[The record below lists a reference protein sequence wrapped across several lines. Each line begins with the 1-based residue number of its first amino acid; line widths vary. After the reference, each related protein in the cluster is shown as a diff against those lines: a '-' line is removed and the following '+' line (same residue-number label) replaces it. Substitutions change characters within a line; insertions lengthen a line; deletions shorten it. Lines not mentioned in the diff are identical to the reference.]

1 MRSRKLDALY
11 EEMRDWACARYDAEV
26 VQRSVQAL
34 DPDSQLFI
42 LSEAYARTQVRL
54 TGVNWFDERGKM
66 GQSGKYLDQ
75 ILRCVGYTVYPPS
88 ELELRQGKIRVREP
102 DLRTVYT
109 ADIFPAFPPGG
120 GAPSPAM
127 IADALYHRF
136 LVRQLEIVR
145 PKVLLLLGRHSYA
158 TFHTYLLGEPTK
170 TKISDAFL
178 SLSPA
183 TALTEYEGARVVP
196 FLHPSPQSGT
206 FSRWFSRSRRALCE
220 QPQIRAL
227 SEALSAGPDR

>member
-11 EEMRDWACARYDAEV
+11 EEMRDWACARYDPEV

-34 DPDSQLFI
+34 DPGSELFV

-54 TGVNWFDERGKM
+54 TGVNWFDERGSI
-66 GQSGKYLDQ
+66 GPSGKYLDQ

-88 ELELRQGKIRVREP
+88 ELRLRLGKVRAREP
-102 DLRTVYT
+102 SLRTVYT

-120 GAPSPAM
+120 GAPSAAM
-127 IADALYHRF
+127 IADAVYHGF
-136 LVRQLEIVR
+136 LARQLEILR

-158 TFHTYLLGEPTK
+158 TFHAYLLGEPAK

-183 TALTEYEGARVVP
+183 TALIEYEGARVVP

-206 FSRWFSRSRRALCE
+206 FSRWFSRSRRTLCE

-227 SEALSAGPDR
+227 LETLSAGPNR